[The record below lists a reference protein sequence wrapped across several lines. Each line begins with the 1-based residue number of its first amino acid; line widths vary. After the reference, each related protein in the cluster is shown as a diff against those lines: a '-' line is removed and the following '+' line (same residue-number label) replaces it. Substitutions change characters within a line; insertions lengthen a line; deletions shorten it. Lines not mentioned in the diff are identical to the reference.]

1 MDLKDA
7 ASRLKSKA
15 AGKGQ
20 AAQPKE
26 MDWTESYRLRARML
40 GVLLQDAR
48 LNAERNLR
56 ECADLL
62 RVAPEVIEAWEYGDD
77 VPSLPQLELLAYYFG
92 VPLSHFWGNDTL
104 EARYGR
110 HSNIQDAYLSLRD
123 RMIGALLSQ
132 ARQEVGLSIEEVAS
146 AAHLPV
152 EHLTAC
158 EMGEKSLPMHEL
170 NVLAG
175 VLRKNIT
182 WFLETGGHVG
192 AVLARQEEWQRFSS
206 LPEEMRTFVANP
218 RNLGYLEIALM
229 FSQMPADKLR
239 QIGESMVNN
248 ITM

>member
-7 ASRLKSKA
+7 ASRLKGKTG
-15 AGKGQ
+15 GKGQ

-26 MDWTESYRLRARML
+26 MDWNESYRLRARML

-48 LNAERNLR
+48 LNAERSLR
-56 ECADLL
+56 ECGELL
-62 RVAPEVIEAWEYGDD
+62 RVQPEVIEAWEYGDD

-110 HSNIQDAYLSLRD
+110 HTDIQAAYLSLRD

-132 ARQEVGLSIEEVAS
+132 ARQEAGLSIEEVAA
-146 AAHLPV
+146 AAHV
-152 EHLTAC
+152 SAERLTAC
-158 EMGEKSLPMHEL
+158 EMGEQPLPMHEL
-170 NVLAG
+170 NVVAG
-175 VLRKNIT
+175 VVKKNISY
-182 WFLETGGHVG
+182 FLESGGHIGG
-192 AVLARQEEWQRFSS
+192 ALARQEEWQRFSS
-206 LPEEMRTFVANP
+206 LPEEMRVFVANP

-229 FSQMPADKLR
+229 FSQMPTERLR
-239 QIGESMVNN
+239 QIGESLLTN

>member
-1 MDLKDA
+1 
-7 ASRLKSKA
+7 
-15 AGKGQ
+15 
-20 AAQPKE
+20 
-26 MDWTESYRLRARML
+26 
-40 GVLLQDAR
+40 
-48 LNAERNLR
+48 
-56 ECADLL
+56 
-62 RVAPEVIEAWEYGDD
+62 
-77 VPSLPQLELLAYYFG
+77 
-92 VPLSHFWGNDTL
+92 
-104 EARYGR
+104 
-110 HSNIQDAYLSLRD
+110 
-123 RMIGALLSQ
+123 
-132 ARQEVGLSIEEVAS
+132 
-146 AAHLPV
+146 
-152 EHLTAC
+152 
-158 EMGEKSLPMHEL
+158 MGEKSLPMHEL